1 MKRIKCAALAAL
13 GVGLSVETF
22 AARLEQRLV
31 DWTCDGQPVTIPHTW
46 NASDGA
52 DGSGPV
58 FQDADN
64 SVAGR
69 AYLRCAKTYRTGLK
83 EPVPG
88 KRYFVRFGGASVRAM
103 VTVNGRQVGTHLGP
117 VTAFAFE
124 ITKFLRE
131 HDNVLELVAGGLS
144 DACTWHW
151 TPVRAEIGNLSK

>member
-1 MKRIKCAALAAL
+1 MKLMKCVALATLIAGLAL
-13 GVGLSVETF
+13 EVPAERVEIRLSN
-22 AARLEQRLV
+22 
-31 DWTCDGQPVTIPHTW
+31 WTCDGRAVDIPHTW
-46 NASDGA
+46 NVLDGA

-69 AYLRCAKTYRTGLK
+69 AYLRCSKTYRTALP

-88 KRYFVRFGGASVRAM
+88 KRTFVRFGGASARAM
-103 VTVNGRQVGTHLGP
+103 VAVNGRQVGTHLGP